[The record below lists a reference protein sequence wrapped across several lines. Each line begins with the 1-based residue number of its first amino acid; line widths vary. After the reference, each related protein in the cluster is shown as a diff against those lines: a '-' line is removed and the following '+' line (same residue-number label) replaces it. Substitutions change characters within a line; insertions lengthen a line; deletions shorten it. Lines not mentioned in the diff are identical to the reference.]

1 MIASPDPRISLAVLL
16 LSIGLMAETAAQQ
29 DREAVEARLETVR
42 AEIADIQQRIDRDL
56 DQRDELQDD
65 LAQAERAVGQSRRAR
80 IETNREL
87 ERVRADIDRLEQR
100 RGRLEEEAGRHAT
113 DLAQQLAAAYRLGG
127 QSRLKMLLNQDDP
140 RRFSRRLA
148 YHGYLSRER
157 IRAIDELNGTLD
169 RLAETRRALQEE
181 ASTLETLRA
190 ASEVETRRLEAALGQ
205 REQALAALD
214 ERLAGQRD
222 RLGQLER
229 DAAELSDLLDRLGQ
243 MLADVPPDVAVPPFA
258 ELRGKLP
265 MPAEGPVRA
274 AFGDRRSGELE
285 WSGWLIGI
293 DSGQEV
299 HSIAHGRV
307 AYADWLRGY
316 GLLLILEH
324 GDGFM
329 SLYAHNE
336 ALMRDVGDWVAPG
349 ETIAVSGRSGGIAEP
364 ALYFELRREGEPI
377 DPAGWINR

>member
-1 MIASPDPRISLAVLL
+1 VIASPPPRISLAVLL
-16 LSIGLMAETAAQQ
+16 LSVGLMAETAAQQ

-42 AEIADIQQRIDRDL
+42 AEIAEIQQRIDRDL
-56 DQRDELQDD
+56 DQRDALLDD
-65 LAQAERAVGQSRRAR
+65 LAQSERAVGQSRRAR
-80 IETNREL
+80 IETDREL
-87 ERVRADIDRLEQR
+87 ERVRTDIDRLEQR

-127 QSRLKMLLNQDDP
+127 ESRLKMLLNQDDP

-157 IRAIDELNGTLD
+157 IRAIDKLHGTLD

-181 ASTLETLRA
+181 ASTLEILRA
-190 ASEVETRRLEAALGQ
+190 ASEVETRRLEAALEQ

-214 ERLAGQRD
+214 ARLAGQRD

-258 ELRGKLP
+258 ELRGELP
-265 MPAEGPVRA
+265 MPADGPVRA

-293 DSGQEV
+293 DSGQEI

-349 ETIAVSGRSGGIAEP
+349 ERIAVSGRSGGIAEP
-364 ALYFELRREGEPI
+364 ALYFELRRDGEPI
-377 DPAGWINR
+377 DPAGWIAR

>member
-1 MIASPDPRISLAVLL
+1 MIASPAPRISLAVLL
-16 LSIGLMAETAAQQ
+16 LSIGLMAETTAQQ
-29 DREAVEARLETVR
+29 DREAVEAQLETVR
-42 AEIADIQQRIDRDL
+42 AEIAEIQQRIDRDL

-87 ERVRADIDRLEQR
+87 KRVRADIDRLEQR

-258 ELRGKLP
+258 ELRGRLP
-265 MPAEGPVRA
+265 MPVDGPVRA
-274 AFGDRRSGELE
+274 AFGDRRSGDLE

-377 DPAGWINR
+377 DPAQWIDR

>member
-1 MIASPDPRISLAVLL
+1 VIASPPPRISLAVLL
-16 LSIGLMAETAAQQ
+16 LSVGLMAETAAQQ

-42 AEIADIQQRIDRDL
+42 AEIAEIQQRIDRDL
-56 DQRDELQDD
+56 DQRDALLDD
-65 LAQAERAVGQSRRAR
+65 LAQSERAVGQSRRAR
-80 IETNREL
+80 IETDREL
-87 ERVRADIDRLEQR
+87 ERVRTDIDRLEQR

-127 QSRLKMLLNQDDP
+127 ESRLKMLLNQDDP

-157 IRAIDELNGTLD
+157 IRAIDKLHGTLD

-190 ASEVETRRLEAALGQ
+190 ASEVETRRLEAALEQ

-258 ELRGKLP
+258 ELRGELP
-265 MPAEGPVRA
+265 MPADGPVRA

-293 DSGQEV
+293 DSGQEI

-349 ETIAVSGRSGGIAEP
+349 ERIAVSGRSGGIAEP
-364 ALYFELRREGEPI
+364 ALYFELRRDGEPI
-377 DPAGWINR
+377 DPAGWIAR